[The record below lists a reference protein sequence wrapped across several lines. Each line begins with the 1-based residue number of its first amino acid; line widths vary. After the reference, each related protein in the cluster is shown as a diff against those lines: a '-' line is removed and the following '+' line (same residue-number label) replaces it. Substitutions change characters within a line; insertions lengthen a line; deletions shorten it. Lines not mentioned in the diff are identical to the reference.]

1 MSRCPNF
8 DEQMSRY
15 WWADVPKKWWAD
27 VRWASVTQPTHL
39 PCRVEWAMSQHEFSS
54 LYIYSNIGWWWWWW
68 WWGRKK
74 MDNNFLSSP
83 LQIVYTELWSFHL
96 SHQIKYLDI
105 VRQILFIKESNP
117 PSAILLQSFHSTFLD
132 REKPLTYVYVY
143 SNLNFLGDI
152 SNPSKKLGN
161 NFFGVH
167 RTLFWSN

>member
-1 MSRCPNF
+1 
-8 DEQMSRY
+8 
-15 WWADVPKKWWAD
+15 
-27 VRWASVTQPTHL
+27 
-39 PCRVEWAMSQHEFSS
+39 MSQHEFSS

-152 SNPSKKLGN
+152 SNPSKKLCN
-161 NFFGVH
+161 IFFGGAQDLILVQLILIIIFFYKKK
-167 RTLFWSN
+167 TLSGHFLGQPPKIQYNALQCSTMYCTVSA